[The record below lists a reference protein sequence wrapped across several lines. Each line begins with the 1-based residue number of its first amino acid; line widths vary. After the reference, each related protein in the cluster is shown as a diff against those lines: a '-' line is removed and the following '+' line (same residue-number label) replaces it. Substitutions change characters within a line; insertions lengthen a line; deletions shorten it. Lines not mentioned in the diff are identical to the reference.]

1 VHHGL
6 PSGGEKRGEKVMKKT
21 FILAVVAMMVLGGC
35 SGMSNTEQRVLSG
48 GAIGAGSGAL
58 IGWAAGCPACGAA
71 IGGAAGAAGG
81 YVYDRYE
88 KSQGRP

>member
-1 VHHGL
+1 
-6 PSGGEKRGEKVMKKT
+6 MKG
-21 FILAVVAMMVLGGC
+21 VVIVVSLTALLIVGC

-48 GAIGAGSGAL
+48 GAIGAGGGAL

-71 IGGAAGAAGG
+71 IGAGTGMVGG
-81 YVYDRYE
+81 YVYDQYQ

>member
-1 VHHGL
+1 MRKMVIL
-6 PSGGEKRGEKVMKKT
+6 VMVA
-21 FILAVVAMMVLGGC
+21 AVLVGGC
-35 SGMSNTEQRVLSG
+35 SGMSNTEQRTLSG

-71 IGGAAGAAGG
+71 IGAGAGALGG
-81 YVYDRYE
+81 YAYDRYE

>member
-1 VHHGL
+1 
-6 PSGGEKRGEKVMKKT
+6 MKKT
-21 FILAVVAMMVLGGC
+21 VILVVVAVMVLGGC
-35 SGMSNTEQRVLSG
+35 PGMSYTEQRVLSG

-71 IGGAAGAAGG
+71 IGGGAGMLGG
-81 YVYDRYE
+81 YVYDSYE

>member
-1 VHHGL
+1 
-6 PSGGEKRGEKVMKKT
+6 MKKAV
-21 FILAVVAMMVLGGC
+21 ILLMVAAMVLGGC

-71 IGGAAGAAGG
+71 IGGGAGMVGG

-88 KSQGRP
+88 KSKGRP

>member
-1 VHHGL
+1 
-6 PSGGEKRGEKVMKKT
+6 MKKV
-21 FILAVVAMMVLGGC
+21 AVFFMVAALLVGGC
-35 SGMSNTEQRVLSG
+35 SGMSNTQQRTLSG
-48 GAIGAGSGAL
+48 GAIGAGGGAL

-71 IGGAAGAAGG
+71 IGAGAGALGG

>member
-1 VHHGL
+1 
-6 PSGGEKRGEKVMKKT
+6 MKKT
-21 FILAVVAMMVLGGC
+21 FILVVVAVMVLGGC
-35 SGMSNTEQRVLSG
+35 SGMSYTEQRTLSG
-48 GAIGAGSGAL
+48 GAIGAGGGAL

-71 IGGAAGAAGG
+71 IGGGAGALGG

>member
-1 VHHGL
+1 
-6 PSGGEKRGEKVMKKT
+6 MKKVV
-21 FILAVVAMMVLGGC
+21 ILLVVLGLVIGGC

-71 IGGAAGAAGG
+71 IGAGAGALGG
-81 YVYDRYE
+81 YAYDQYQ